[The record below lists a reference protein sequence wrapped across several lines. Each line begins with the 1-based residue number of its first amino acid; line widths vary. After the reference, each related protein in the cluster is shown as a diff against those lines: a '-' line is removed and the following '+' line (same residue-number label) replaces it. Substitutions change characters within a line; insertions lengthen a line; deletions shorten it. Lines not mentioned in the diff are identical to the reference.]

1 MIKKKS
7 NFRKIIAS
15 RSLFYLLIL
24 VLIFSLITAIQEINQ
39 QIKLKKELSKLEA
52 QNSLLE
58 KENKEAI
65 DKIEKMQT
73 DYFQEKVARE
83 KLGLQKPGEQVVVIT
98 SQNTQTD
105 QTAKSIN
112 KSFNEKISNL
122 KNWFNYFFPNSSR

>member
-7 NFRKIIAS
+7 NFKKIIAS
-15 RSLFYLLIL
+15 KSLFYLLIL

-39 QIKLKKELSKLEA
+39 QIKLKKELSKLEN

-73 DYFQEKVARE
+73 DYFQEKIARE

-105 QTAKSIN
+105 QATKSIS
-112 KSFNEKISNL
+112 KSLNEKILNL
-122 KNWFNYFFPNSSR
+122 KNWFYYFFKK

>member
-7 NFRKIIAS
+7 NFKKIIAS
-15 RSLFYLLIL
+15 KSLFYLLIL

-39 QIKLKKELSKLEA
+39 QIKLKKELSKLEN

-58 KENKEAI
+58 KENKEAA

-98 SQNTQTD
+98 SQNTQSD
-105 QTAKSIN
+105 QAAKSIS
-112 KSFNEKISNL
+112 KSLNEKISNL
-122 KNWFNYFFPNSSR
+122 KNWFYYFFK

>member
-7 NFRKIIAS
+7 NFKKIIAS
-15 RSLFYLLIL
+15 KSLFYLLVL

-58 KENKEAI
+58 KENKEAV

-98 SQNTQTD
+98 SQNTQSD
-105 QTAKSIN
+105 QTTKSIS
-112 KSFNEKISNL
+112 KSLNEKILNL
-122 KNWFNYFFPNSSR
+122 KNWFYYFFKK

>member
-15 RSLFYLLIL
+15 KSLFYLLIL

-58 KENKEAI
+58 KENKEAV

-98 SQNTQTD
+98 SQNTQSD
-105 QTAKSIN
+105 QTTKSIS

-122 KNWFNYFFPNSSR
+122 KNWWNYFFPNSSR